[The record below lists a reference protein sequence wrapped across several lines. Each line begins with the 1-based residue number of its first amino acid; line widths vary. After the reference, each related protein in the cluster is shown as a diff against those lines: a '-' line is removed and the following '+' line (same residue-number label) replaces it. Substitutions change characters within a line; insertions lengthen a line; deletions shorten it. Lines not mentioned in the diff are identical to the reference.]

1 MYGNDAVTENTA
13 PLDEFSTQNDK
24 NLQAQ
29 YARIFEITLQ
39 LGSTYDHVALL
50 RKIVFAAKELI
61 NTEAASI
68 LLMDEASGKLSFAM
82 STNIK
87 PHEMEELL
95 VPLEGSIAGWIFT
108 HGEPRV
114 ITNENAEATVFQ
126 GVGKRIDFVTRN
138 LLGVPMRAHKDVIGV
153 MQAVNKIGAETFT
166 DSDIQTLRIL
176 ASQAAMAIENARLFQ
191 QSDFIA
197 EMVHELRTPLAALK
211 ASTTLLQRPDLPE
224 HKRTDIVDT
233 MRGETERLITLTSEF
248 LDVARLESGRV
259 TLEVDAFSIRKL
271 LFESTE
277 VVTQQAKDKGITLNI
292 ADGDFTTVA
301 DRGKIKQVLLN
312 LLTNGIKYNR
322 PGGSINIE
330 VAPTENTSEHDHPL
344 LRVSVRDT
352 GYGIPPEHQKNMF
365 QKFYRVPTLEHVE
378 RGTGLGLAICKNI
391 IEAHGGRIW
400 LESQV
405 DVGSTFS
412 FTIPLED

>member
-1 MYGNDAVTENTA
+1 VTENTA
-13 PLDEFSTQNDK
+13 SLDNSGMERDALHAHYT
-24 NLQAQ
+24 
-29 YARIFEITLQ
+29 RIFEITLQ
-39 LGSTYDHVALL
+39 LGSTYDHVSLL
-50 RKIVFAAKELI
+50 QKIVFAAKELI

-68 LLMDEASGKLSFAM
+68 LLMDEASGKLRFAM
-82 STNIK
+82 STNIR

-114 ITNENAEATVFQ
+114 ISNENVETSVFQ
-126 GVGKRIDFVTRN
+126 GVGKKIDFKTRN

-153 MQAVNKIGAETFT
+153 MQAVNKINGDSFT
-166 DSDIQTLRIL
+166 DGDIQTLRIL

-224 HKRTDIVDT
+224 EKRSDIVTT

-259 TLEVDAFSIRKL
+259 TLDVDPFPIQKL
-271 LFESTE
+271 LIECAE
-277 VVTQQAKDKGITLNI
+277 VVTQQAKNKGISIIITDKDYTTL
-292 ADGDFTTVA
+292 ADH
-301 DRGKIKQVLLN
+301 GKVKQVLLN
-312 LLTNGIKYNR
+312 LLTNAIKYNR
-322 PGGSINIE
+322 PNGLITLDIESIE
-330 VAPTENTSEHDHPL
+330 DVSDHDHPL
-344 LRVSVRDT
+344 LQVSIRDT
-352 GYGIPPEHQKNMF
+352 GYGISAEHQKNMF

-400 LESQV
+400 LESEV
-405 DVGSTFS
+405 DIGSTFS
-412 FTIPLED
+412 FTLPVAD